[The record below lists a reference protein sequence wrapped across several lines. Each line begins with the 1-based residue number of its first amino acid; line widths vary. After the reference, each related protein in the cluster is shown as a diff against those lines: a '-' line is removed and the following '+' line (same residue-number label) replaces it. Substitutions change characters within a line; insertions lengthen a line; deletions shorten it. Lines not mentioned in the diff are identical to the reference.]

1 MSSKTGALNH
11 LFIPNTSE
19 VIVMTLEQFDWFPN
33 KVSPFPPVSSLHSVV
48 QRMGARR
55 SRQRGVVLSE
65 QGWRKLLAAKVLQN
79 QWGEW
84 HTFELL
90 GDCTVMSPRTVSKI
104 VGREVGVDRRS
115 LNQFFA
121 AFDLV
126 LESGDY
132 RLAGC
137 VPKISQT
144 LATESQHLYFNF
156 LSSARCFANGDI
168 SNCRAAYEKLLD

>member
-1 MSSKTGALNH
+1 MSSKTVALNH
-11 LFIPNTSE
+11 LLIPNTSE
-19 VIVMTLEQFDWFPN
+19 LMTMTLEQFDWLSN
-33 KVSPFPPVSSLHSVV
+33 KVSPFPPVSSPRSAV

-55 SRQRGVVLSE
+55 SRQRGVVLNE
-65 QGWRKLLAAKVLQN
+65 PGWRKLLAAKVLQN

-90 GDCTVMSPRTVSKI
+90 GDRTLVSPRTVSKI
-104 VGREVGVDRRS
+104 VGREVGVDRRT

-132 RLAGC
+132 SLAGC
-137 VPKISQT
+137 APKNSQT
-144 LATESQHLYFNF
+144 LATESQPLSFNF
-156 LSSARCFANGDI
+156 LGSAI
-168 SNCRAAYEKLLD
+168 